1 MSGSALPIVPLPEKT
16 GPAPSKTTAQ
26 PRDKTVASAY
36 DDVSVQEKRR
46 LERRD
51 AAAESRQ
58 VSAKPL
64 QPSAQ
69 DDRRPEDPADQI
81 IAGPI
86 KNVESDKVRATTEDS
101 DGESQAPANGH
112 ASGDASDVFLEPEAV
127 FTFANLQAL
136 VGAEDGPLK
145 PALPGSGATAQ
156 GSSGGLL
163 PEGISA
169 MLGDKP
175 GMKPQLPGLE
185 SEKVAKAGAR
195 LIETIM
201 GQVSADSGKIADLT
215 TATAAG
221 RFQGAL
227 ELANQQLAPN
237 AVRLPEAPLLL
248 RGYATSIE
256 LPVGHAQWGD
266 KLVGKLTWLT
276 SQKMSVAEIHL
287 TPPDMGPMEVRVQ
300 VQNDQAN
307 VTVHAANPAVRDQL
321 ELHSHRLRDMLQGQ
335 GLDLQSFDVTDS
347 SEQASGG
354 ERDGEQSA
362 HGQGSGQLIDES
374 ELAENAGALDLGWR
388 SEVDLYA

>member
-1 MSGSALPIVPLPEKT
+1 MSGSALPIVPLPEKP
-16 GPAPSKTTAQ
+16 GPASSKATAQ
-26 PRDKTVASAY
+26 PRDKTAASAY
-36 DDVSVQEKRR
+36 DDVSVQERRR

-51 AAAESRQ
+51 VAAESRQ
-58 VSAKPL
+58 VSAKPP
-64 QPSAQ
+64 QSAAH
-69 DDRRPEDPADQI
+69 DDARPEIPADQA
-81 IAGPI
+81 IAGPR
-86 KNVESDKVRATTEDS
+86 KTSESDNEKARAETS
-101 DGESQAPANGH
+101 DGETDTPTTGLAGV
-112 ASGDASDVFLEPEAV
+112 ASDVFLEPEAV

-136 VGAEDGPLK
+136 VGGEEEPFKL
-145 PALPGSGATAQ
+145 ALTGSGATAQ

-163 PEGISA
+163 PEGLSA
-169 MLGDKP
+169 MLVDKP
-175 GMKPQLPGLE
+175 GLKQQLPGLE

-195 LIETIM
+195 LIENVM
-201 GQVSADSGKIADLT
+201 GQVSADSGKIVDLT
-215 TATAAG
+215 TATATG

-227 ELANQQLAPN
+227 ELASQQLAPN
-237 AVRLPEAPLLL
+237 AVRLPEAPVPL

-347 SEQASGG
+347 SDQASGG
-354 ERDGEQSA
+354 ERDGDQSA
-362 HGQGSGQLIDES
+362 NGQGLSQLIDEGD
-374 ELAENAGALDLGWR
+374 LAENSGALDLAWR
-388 SEVDLYA
+388 GEVDLYA

>member
-1 MSGSALPIVPLPEKT
+1 MSGSALPIVPQPEKP
-16 GPAPSKTTAQ
+16 GPASSKATVQ
-26 PRDKTVASAY
+26 PRDKTAASAY
-36 DDVSVQEKRR
+36 DDVSLQEKRR

-51 AAAESRQ
+51 AAAQSRQ
-58 VSAKPL
+58 ASAKSQ
-64 QPSAQ
+64 QPAVQEDS
-69 DDRRPEDPADQI
+69 RPEGPTGQA
-81 IAGPI
+81 IAGPRQTS
-86 KNVESDKVRATTEDS
+86 ESDKGKARAEGS
-101 DGESQAPANGH
+101 DGESDTPTTGH
-112 ASGDASDVFLEPEAV
+112 TSGDISDVFLEPEAV

-136 VGAEDGPLK
+136 VGTDEGPFK
-145 PALPGSGATAQ
+145 PALTGSGGTGQ
-156 GSSGGLL
+156 GSSAGLL
-163 PEGISA
+163 PEGLPS
-169 MLGDKP
+169 MLADKP
-175 GMKPQLPGLE
+175 GLKPQLPGLE
-185 SEKVAKAGAR
+185 SEKIAKAGAK
-195 LIETIM
+195 LIENVM

-237 AVRLPEAPLLL
+237 AARLPEAPVPL

-347 SEQASGG
+347 SDQASGG
-354 ERDGEQSA
+354 ERDGDQSA
-362 HGQGSGQLIDES
+362 NGQGLEQLIDEGD
-374 ELAENAGALDLGWR
+374 LAENAGALDLGWR
-388 SEVDLYA
+388 GEVDLYA